1 MSSENIKSKKEIRAE
16 LREKLRV
23 MTNKERAEKSREISN
38 RLIEILR
45 EIKPNTCLM
54 YKALPT
60 EVNIDTAI
68 EYCLN
73 NGIKVY
79 LPRVNGDNMEI
90 VEYGELVIGA
100 YGILEPVGEASEILP
115 TVAIVPL
122 LGVDKLKNRLGKG
135 KGYYDRY
142 FENKDIYKIAVAFS
156 TQLVDELPIDD
167 NDIVMDELI
176 IV

>member
-1 MSSENIKSKKEIRAE
+1 MNTENIKSKNEIRAE
-16 LREKLRV
+16 LREKLRA
-23 MTNKERAEKSREISN
+23 MTNIERVEKSEIISN
-38 RLIEILR
+38 SLIEILR

-54 YKALPT
+54 YKALPI

-68 EYCLN
+68 NYCLY

-90 VEYGELVIGA
+90 VEYGELVVGA
-100 YGILEPVGEASEILP
+100 YDILEPVGEASDILP

-142 FENKDIYKIAVAFS
+142 FEDKDIYKIAVAYD
-156 TQLVDELPIDD
+156 TQIVGEIPVDD
-167 NDIVMDELI
+167 NDIAMDEVI
-176 IV
+176 IA

>member
-16 LREKLRV
+16 LREKLRT

-60 EVNIDTAI
+60 EVNIDLAI
-68 EYCLN
+68 NYCLN

-90 VEYGELVIGA
+90 VEYGELVVGA
-100 YGILEPVGEASEILP
+100 YAILEPVGEESDILP

-142 FENKDIYKIAVAFS
+142 FENKDIYKIAVAYDA
-156 TQLVDELPIDD
+156 QIVDEIPVDD
-167 NDIVMDELI
+167 NDIAMDEVI
-176 IV
+176 IA

>member
-1 MSSENIKSKKEIRAE
+1 MNNEITKLKSEIRAE
-16 LREKLRV
+16 LREKLRT
-23 MTNKERAEKSREISN
+23 MTDKERAEKSREISN

-45 EIKPNTCLM
+45 EIKPVTCLM

-60 EVNIDTAI
+60 EANIDIAI

-90 VEYGELVIGA
+90 VEYGELVVGA
-100 YGILEPVGEASEILP
+100 YGILEPMGEASEILP
-115 TVAIVPL
+115 AVAVVPL

-142 FENKDIYKIAVAFS
+142 FENKYIYKIAVAFS

-167 NDIVMDELI
+167 NDIAMDELI